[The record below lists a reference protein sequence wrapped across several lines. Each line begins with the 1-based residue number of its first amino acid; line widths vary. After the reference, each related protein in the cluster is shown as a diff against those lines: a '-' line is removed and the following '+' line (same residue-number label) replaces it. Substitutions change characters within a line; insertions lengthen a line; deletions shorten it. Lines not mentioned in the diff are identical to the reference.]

1 MADIV
6 LLSFAFAAGVAA
18 FFNPCGYAVLFAY
31 ISRFFTN
38 REKKTGVKRNLLHGL
53 AIGIIAT
60 IGFLT
65 VFAIAGLGI
74 AFVSRSIA
82 ELIPWINFSLGWLL
96 IAIGIYLLAG
106 RTISLNTHIGKV
118 NPNQTSALS
127 FYKYGIV
134 YAAAS
139 LGCVLPVFISVVVS
153 GIASASFTGGFGVF
167 LAYSIGMGLVM
178 TIVSIALAT
187 SKNVL
192 VNKIKKFAP
201 HINKINAIILI
212 ALGIYL
218 VQRQILV
225 GGIFG

>member
-1 MADIV
+1 MIDVV

-18 FFNPCGYAVLFAY
+18 FFNPCGYAVLIAY
-31 ISRFFTN
+31 ISHFFSTK
-38 REKKTGVKRNLLHGL
+38 EKKTGVKRNLLHGL
-53 AIGIIAT
+53 SIGIIAT

-65 VFAIAGLGI
+65 VFALTGLGI

-82 ELIPWINFSLGWLL
+82 ELIPWINFFLGFLL
-96 IAIGIYLLAG
+96 IGIGFYLLAG
-106 RTISLNTHIGKV
+106 RTVSLNTHVGKI

-127 FYKYGIV
+127 FYKYGII

-139 LGCVLPVFISVVVS
+139 LGCVLPIFISVVVS
-153 GIASASFTGGFGVF
+153 GLASGSLTGGLGVF
-167 LAYSIGMGLVM
+167 LAYSVGMGIVM

-187 SKNVL
+187 SKNAL

-201 HINKINAIILI
+201 HINKINAVILI

-218 VQRQILV
+218 VQRQVLV

>member
-38 REKKTGVKRNLLHGL
+38 KEKKTGVKRNLLHGL
-53 AIGIIAT
+53 SIGIIAT
-60 IGFLT
+60 VGFLT
-65 VFAIAGLGI
+65 VFAVVGLGI

-82 ELIPWINFSLGWLL
+82 ELIPWINFFLGFLL
-96 IAIGIYLLAG
+96 IGIGAYLLTG
-106 RTISLNTHIGKV
+106 RTIALNTHIGKI

-127 FYKYGIV
+127 FYKYGII
-134 YAAAS
+134 YATAS
-139 LGCVLPVFISVVVS
+139 LGCVLPIFISVVVS
-153 GIASASFTGGFGVF
+153 GLASGSLTGGLGVF

-178 TIVSIALAT
+178 TIVSVALAT
-187 SKNVL
+187 SKNAL
-192 VNKIKKFAP
+192 VNKLKKFAP
-201 HINKINAIILI
+201 HINRINALILI
-212 ALGIYL
+212 ALGLYL
-218 VQRQILV
+218 VQRQVFV